1 MKSLLSPLQVR
12 LIHLLANLGWTLTG
26 GAALAGFHLGHRTT
40 RDLDL
45 FWTGTSTLDRIPD
58 EVVRRLTEAGL
69 DVQRL
74 QAAPGFVRLRV
85 EGEGEV
91 LPVDL
96 VAEPMTPIEAP
107 MEVEPGV
114 LVDTTHAILVNKFNA
129 LLSRWAVRDLV
140 DVRELLAAGGDFDR
154 ALRDAHTRDGGF
166 SPQTLAWVLDT
177 SPRAGLDDT
186 LLAFREELV
195 RRLLA

>member
-1 MKSLLSPLQVR
+1 MKSLLSPLQTR
-12 LIHLLANLGWTLTG
+12 LLHLLANLGWTLTG

-58 EVVRRLTEAGL
+58 EVVRRLTAAGL

-85 EGEGEV
+85 EGDGEV

-96 VAEPMTPIEAP
+96 VAEPMSPIEAP
-107 MEVEPGV
+107 IEVEPGV

-140 DVRELLAAGGDFDR
+140 DVRELLAAGGDFVR
-154 ALRDAHTRDGGF
+154 ALRDAHARDGGF

-177 SPRAGLDDT
+177 APRTGLDDT
-186 LLAFREELV
+186 LLAFRAELV